1 MLLILIFKLN
11 FHICGLGKLPFVIV
25 IYPNIQWHIF
35 LVYLNET
42 FFFLARIWMSTERK
56 ANLYIHIY
64 VHFISNHDM
73 IK

>member
-1 MLLILIFKLN
+1 MLLIFKLN

-25 IYPNIQWHIF
+25 IYPNIHVF

-42 FFFLARIWMSTERK
+42 FFFPATIWMRTERN
-56 ANLYIHIY
+56 ANIYIHIY

>member
-25 IYPNIQWHIF
+25 IYPNIHVF

-42 FFFLARIWMSTERK
+42 FFFLATIWMSTERK
-56 ANLYIHIY
+56 ANIYIHIY
-64 VHFISNHDM
+64 VHFTGNHDM